1 MRVGEGCLARLADRF
16 MARIRLYVATSLDGF
31 IADGEGSVDWM
42 APYDARLYGYDKFL
56 AEVGVLVMGR
66 RTFEMINAT
75 GEDWPYE
82 GLNVIILSSESLS
95 GLPRGVVTAGSGMLS
110 ALQRARETTQKDI
123 WIMGGAATLQSALE
137 EGLVDLVELFLV
149 PVLLGS
155 GLTLLNDLRR
165 RQSLVFDGIEAFPDG
180 VVKLRYIVP
189 KGDRA
194 RARA

>member
-1 MRVGEGCLARLADRF
+1 

-82 GLNVIILSSESLS
+82 GLNVIVLSSESLS

-165 RQSLVFDGIEAFPDG
+165 RQSLVFDGIEVFPDG

>member
-1 MRVGEGCLARLADRF
+1 MRRLV
-16 MARIRLYVATSLDGF
+16 YSVAASLDGF
-31 IADGEGSVDWM
+31 IADGDGSVDWM

-56 AEVGVLVMGR
+56 SEVGALVMGR
-66 RTFEMINAT
+66 RTYEMINAT
-75 GEDWPYE
+75 GEDWPYH
-82 GLNVIILSSESLS
+82 GLTVFVLSSEPLS
-95 GLPRGVVTAGSGMLS
+95 GAPRGVLTSGTGMLGT
-110 ALQRARETTQKDI
+110 LQRARETTQKDI
-123 WIMGGAATLQSALE
+123 WIMGGAVTLQSALE

-165 RQSLVFDGIEAFPDG
+165 RQSLLFDGIEAFPDG

-189 KGDRA
+189 KGDRV

>member
-1 MRVGEGCLARLADRF
+1 

-31 IADGEGSVDWM
+31 IADGDGSVDWM

-56 AEVGVLVMGR
+56 AEVGALVMGR

-75 GEDWPYE
+75 GEEWPYQGRTVI
-82 GLNVIILSSESLS
+82 GLTSEPLS
-95 GLPRGVVTAGSGMLS
+95 GLPRGVVTAGCGMLS
-110 ALQRARETTQKDI
+110 ALQQARETTQKDI
-123 WIMGGAATLQSALE
+123 WIMGGAVTLQSALE
-137 EGLVDLVELFLV
+137 EGLVDLVEMFLV

-165 RQSLVFDGIEAFPDG
+165 RQSLIFDGIEAFPDG

-189 KGDRA
+189 KGDRV
-194 RARA
+194 RAQA

>member
-1 MRVGEGCLARLADRF
+1 
-16 MARIRLYVATSLDGF
+16 
-31 IADGEGSVDWM
+31 
-42 APYDARLYGYDKFL
+42 
-56 AEVGVLVMGR
+56 
-66 RTFEMINAT
+66 
-75 GEDWPYE
+75 
-82 GLNVIILSSESLS
+82 
-95 GLPRGVVTAGSGMLS
+95 MLS